1 MVLAKANL
9 KKLILFKCL
18 FFKGVQTLF
27 DTSNYYAISKDLC
40 RDYPNVEH
48 FCLEWTNFE
57 LLVYQCLE
65 RLVKKKVI
73 WWGIAGPTC
82 ILSQLNTFTII
93 STAIILG
100 PWHSSHFTAEY
111 TKAQKD

>member
-73 WWGIAGPTC
+73 W
-82 ILSQLNTFTII
+82 
-93 STAIILG
+93 
-100 PWHSSHFTAEY
+100 
-111 TKAQKD
+111 